1 MDDKVFIFKYF
12 IVYGSFLILKEEEI
26 MGLLELF
33 ILAIGLSMDAFAVS
47 ICKGLALPKI
57 NLKSAGIVG
66 LWFGAFQALMPLI
79 GYLLGV
85 NFRSYIVSI
94 DHWIAFVLLALIGAN
109 MIKEALS
116 DDDEE
121 EEVEI
126 RNLKHGPEEG
136 TIGVYSLDSCSISP
150 TGQVALSREDNG
162 IKENLGF
169 KTMFLLAVATSI
181 DALAMG
187 VTFAFLNVNIIPAVS
202 FIGVVTFTC
211 SAIGV
216 KIGNVFGLKYKSKA
230 EIAGGVILILL
241 GCKIL
246 IEHLGIL

>member
-1 MDDKVFIFKYF
+1 MDNKVFIFKYF

-126 RNLKHGPEEG
+126 RNLKRGSEEG
-136 TIGVYSLDSCSISP
+136 TIGVITSSP
-150 TGQVALSREDNG
+150 
-162 IKENLGF
+162 
-169 KTMFLLAVATSI
+169 
-181 DALAMG
+181 
-187 VTFAFLNVNIIPAVS
+187 
-202 FIGVVTFTC
+202 
-211 SAIGV
+211 
-216 KIGNVFGLKYKSKA
+216 
-230 EIAGGVILILL
+230 VI
-241 GCKIL
+241 
-246 IEHLGIL
+246 